1 MLSKINEILRSILK
15 KGLTLLG
22 FYIIIFNAP
31 TEITAI
37 GAGTEKY
44 SSGRRGAPAK
54 GVVRVTGARVQI
66 SPSPPKTIGHSKNA
80 RLFLEG
86 AARFE
91 LSQFRLAKL
100 MILRRRAAIEA
111 DV

>member
-1 MLSKINEILRSILK
+1 MPSHHN
-15 KGLTLLG
+15 
-22 FYIIIFNAP
+22 P
-31 TEITAI
+31 TETESTEAI
-37 GAGTEKY
+37 QCLGTSAAY
-44 SSGRRGAPAK
+44 FSAK
-54 GVVRVTGARVQI
+54 NAET
-66 SPSPPKTIGHSKNA
+66 KNA

-91 LSQFRLAKL
+91 LFQFRLAKL